1 MDSNCR
7 GCVWYYYE
15 PDTNWK
21 ECRHED
27 YDIENPDHCPG
38 EYSIE
43 DAKADAKYGNRDK
56 Y

>member
-1 MDSNCR
+1 MDCN

-15 PDTNWK
+15 SDTNWK

-38 EYSIE
+38 EYAIE
-43 DAKADAKYGNRDK
+43 DAKADAKYKDCDK